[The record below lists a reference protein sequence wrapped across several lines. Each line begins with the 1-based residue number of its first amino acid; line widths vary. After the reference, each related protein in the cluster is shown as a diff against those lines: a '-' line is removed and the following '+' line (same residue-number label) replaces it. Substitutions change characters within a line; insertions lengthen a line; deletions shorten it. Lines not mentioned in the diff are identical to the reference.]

1 MKTITSH
8 PYGHESLWLPI
19 KGVLFQLTTCIID
32 DIWGVVIFE
41 SVHDDFK

>member
-8 PYGHESLWLPI
+8 PCGHESFWLPI

-32 DIWGVVIFE
+32 DIWEVVIFE
-41 SVHDDFK
+41 PVHDDFE

>member
-1 MKTITSH
+1 MKTIASH
-8 PYGHESLWLPI
+8 PYGHESLSLPI

-41 SVHDDFK
+41 PVHDDFE